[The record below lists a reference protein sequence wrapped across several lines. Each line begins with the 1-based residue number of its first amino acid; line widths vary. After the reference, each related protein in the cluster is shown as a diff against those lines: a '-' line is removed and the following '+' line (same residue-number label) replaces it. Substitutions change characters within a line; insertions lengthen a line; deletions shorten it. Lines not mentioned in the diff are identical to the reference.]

1 MNTPVVKTEILEYL
15 KNSDDDNLLSDI
27 ARLIKVNE
35 DYDNIV
41 FTAEQRET
49 VLNAVKQYEEG
60 NYMTNEV
67 AENEIQ
73 KWLKD

>member
-1 MNTPVVKTEILEYL
+1 MNTPVLKSDILEFL
-15 KNSDDDNLLSDI
+15 KNSDDDILLSDI
-27 ARLIKVNE
+27 ARLIKVNK
-35 DYDNIV
+35 DYDHIE

-49 VLNAVKQYEEG
+49 VLKAVKQYEDG
-60 NYMTNEV
+60 NYLTNEV